1 MCAASGGPVRF
12 ITVTVYAMLLPV
24 SSYSKVAAPPAPGNV
39 PVGDGTSSAA
49 SSVASSVTFGSSWA
63 ACPADTNDNENA
75 STIGAARCRIT
86 APPVGLGS
94 LPAFEPSRAGD
105 PRERRAHGDRQRV
118 PGEQVEPLVDWAR
131 DPHRER
137 HCPSAAGPGNRGAQ
151 RHRRRRRPGSDQRSH
166 LEQEERLTKVS
177 AEVLTQTE
185 LDGEAERQGLQDEPH
200 GQSRV
205 G

>member
-12 ITVTVYAMLLPV
+12 ITVTVYAMVLSV
-24 SSYSKVAAPPAPGNV
+24 SSYSKVAGPPAPGNV
-39 PVGDGTSSAA
+39 PLGDGRSCAA

-63 ACPADTNDNENA
+63 ACPTDTNDNENA

-118 PGEQVEPLVDWAR
+118 PGEQVEPLVDGAR
-131 DPHRER
+131 DPHRRRGEEEGRGARIGPRERRVEWGAAVQGQEEGNPRERREGQDAGETLSAARHEAPDGTYGRRRLER
-137 HCPSAAGPGNRGAQ
+137 H
-151 RHRRRRRPGSDQRSH
+151 
-166 LEQEERLTKVS
+166 
-177 AEVLTQTE
+177 
-185 LDGEAERQGLQDEPH
+185 
-200 GQSRV
+200 
-205 G
+205 